1 MRRQWRLAPDARYDL
16 EALRLLRKVTDMRR
30 FAPFAVLA
38 ALTTPLTAQEMT
50 TEERATFRSEIR
62 AYLLENPEVLMEA
75 IGVLEERQ
83 AAEARANDV
92 AMVSNHAN
100 VLFNSKLSFVGGNPD
115 GDFTVV
121 EFLDYRCGFCKRAH
135 PEVAELLNRDGNIRY
150 VIKELPILGE
160 ESVLA
165 SRYALAVQQIAGDD
179 AYYDVH
185 NTLMEFQGNIS
196 DASLGRMSGAF
207 GLDHDAVTEAMY
219 GPDVAEIIAENRALA
234 NALSITG
241 TPSFVFEDQMLRGYV
256 PLNQM
261 EQIVAQLRSRD
272 G

>member
-1 MRRQWRLAPDARYDL
+1 MVFTLREPEKKVIIMRLF
-16 EALRLLRKVTDMRR
+16 TH
-30 FAPFAVLA
+30 LA
-38 ALTTPLTAQEMT
+38 AIAAFAAAPLAAQEMSP
-50 TEERATFRSEIR
+50 EERANFRAEVR

-92 AMVSNHAN
+92 AMVARNADM
-100 VLFNSKLSFVGGNPD
+100 LFNSELSFVGGNPD

-121 EFLDYRCGFCKRAH
+121 EFLDYRCGYCKRAH
-135 PEVAELLNRDGNIRY
+135 PEVAALLNSDGNIRY

-165 SRYALAVQQIAGDD
+165 ARYALAVQQVAGDE
-179 AYYDVH
+179 AYYDIH
-185 NTLMEFQGNIS
+185 NTLMEFQGGIS
-196 DASLGRMSGAF
+196 NASLSRVSSTYGF
-207 GLDHDAVTEAMY
+207 DHEAVTAAMTSPEVEA
-219 GPDVAEIIAENRALA
+219 VLAENRALA
-234 NALSITG
+234 NSLSITG

-261 EQIVAQLRSRD
+261 EQIVAQLRSR
-272 G
+272 GG

>member
-1 MRRQWRLAPDARYDL
+1 MRIMAPLA
-16 EALRLLRKVTDMRR
+16 LLG
-30 FAPFAVLA
+30 ALA
-38 ALTTPLTAQEMT
+38 AGPTAAQDMT
-50 TEERATFRSEIR
+50 DAERDTFRAEVR

-75 IGVLEERQ
+75 IGILEERQ
-83 AAEARANDV
+83 AEVARNRDV
-92 AMVSNHAN
+92 DLVLSNADA
-100 VLFNSKLSFVGGNPD
+100 LFNSETSFVGGNPD

-121 EFLDYRCGFCKRAH
+121 EFLDYRCGYCKRAH

-165 SRYALAVQQIAGDD
+165 SQYALAVQKLAGDE

-196 DASLGRMSGAF
+196 ESSLARVSTAF
-207 GLDHDAVTEAMY
+207 GLDHDAVVAKMN
-219 GPDVAEIIAENRALA
+219 GPEVAAVINENRALA
-234 NALSITG
+234 QQLAITG

-256 PLNQM
+256 PLAQM
-261 EQIVAQLRSRD
+261 EQIVGQMRSQD

>member
-1 MRRQWRLAPDARYDL
+1 
-16 EALRLLRKVTDMRR
+16 MRR
-30 FAPFAVLA
+30 FAPLA
-38 ALTTPLTAQEMT
+38 LFGALATPLAAQEMT
-50 TEERATFRSEIR
+50 PQERAAFRSEVR
-62 AYLLENPEVLMEA
+62 AYLLDNPEVLMEA
-75 IGVLEERQ
+75 IGILEGRQ

-92 AMVSNHAN
+92 AMVSNNAQM
-100 VLFNSKLSFVGGNPD
+100 LFNSELSFVGGNPE

-121 EFLDYRCGFCKRAH
+121 EFLDYRCGYCKRAH

-165 SRYALAVQQIAGDD
+165 SRYALAVQQIAGDQ

-185 NTLMEFQGNIS
+185 NTLMEYQGNIS

-207 GLDHDAVTEAMY
+207 GLDHAAVTDAMN
-219 GPDVAEIIAENRALA
+219 GPEVSEIIEENRALA
-234 NALSITG
+234 SRLAITG

-256 PLNQM
+256 PLGQM

>member
-1 MRRQWRLAPDARYDL
+1 
-16 EALRLLRKVTDMRR
+16 
-30 FAPFAVLA
+30 
-38 ALTTPLTAQEMT
+38 
-50 TEERATFRSEIR
+50 
-62 AYLLENPEVLMEA
+62 MEA

-83 AAEARANDV
+83 AAEGRANDV
-92 AMVSNHAN
+92 ALVANNAN
-100 VLFNSKLSFVGGNPD
+100 VLFNSDKSFVGGNPD
-115 GDFTVV
+115 GEFTVV
-121 EFLDYRCGFCKRAH
+121 EFLDYRCGYCKRAH
-135 PEVAELLNRDGNIRY
+135 PEVAELINRDPNIRY

-165 SRYALAVQQIAGDD
+165 SRYAIAVQLLAGDD

-196 DASLGRMSGAF
+196 EASLSRMSDAF
-207 GLDHDAVTEAMY
+207 GLDHDAVAQAMN
-219 GPDVAEIIAENRALA
+219 GPDVAEVIAENRALA
-234 NALSITG
+234 NALAITG

>member
-1 MRRQWRLAPDARYDL
+1 MRRLAPLA
-16 EALRLLRKVTDMRR
+16 
-30 FAPFAVLA
+30 FIA
-38 ALTTPLTAQEMT
+38 ALATPLAAQEMSVD
-50 TEERATFRSEIR
+50 ERAAFRAEVR

-75 IGVLEERQ
+75 IGVLEDRQ
-83 AAEARANDV
+83 AEVARANDV
-92 AMVSNHAN
+92 EMVARNAN
-100 VLFNSKLSFVGGNPD
+100 VLFNSTKSFVGGNPE

-121 EFLDYRCGFCKRAH
+121 EFLDYRCGYCKRAH
-135 PEVAELLNRDGNIRY
+135 PEVAELLNRDSNIRY
-150 VIKELPILGE
+150 VIKELPILGD

-165 SRYALAVQQIAGDD
+165 SRYAIAVQLLAGDE

-196 DASLGRMSGAF
+196 EASLGRMSTAF
-207 GLDHDAVTEAMY
+207 GLDHAAVTEKMN
-219 GPDVAEIIAENRALA
+219 GPDVAEVIAENRALA
-234 NALSITG
+234 NALAITG

-261 EQIVAQLRSRD
+261 EQIVAQLRSSD